1 MKFLTD
7 FFQQN
12 EMFQRRVIK
21 HLSRVTGSCVNN
33 VASWKCFL
41 KTKRPRSIFFFN
53 FSLYD
58 IAALK
63 FAVNFRERNFFSL
76 LFFTCYSGHK
86 A

>member
-1 MKFLTD
+1 MTD

-41 KTKRPRSIFFFN
+41 KTKRPRSIFFFFN

-63 FAVNFRERNFFSL
+63 FAVNFRERNFFFFVVFYL
-76 LFFTCYSGHK
+76 LQR